1 MQMVLLG
8 FDNIYSIDSAFAALL
23 NGGNVVPLGFKYSDG
38 VWNDDQTWLS
48 IRYISRLLQS

>member
-1 MQMVLLG
+1 MVLLG